1 MTSHPLE
8 LAWKEGRWY
17 EVQAAFPEVVE
28 FADHMKRAGSRD
40 VLDLGCGAGRHSV
53 YLANQGFNVVGSD
66 ISSTA
71 IGKLVSRS
79 KNGSLQNLLS
89 VNADMISLPFEDEIF
104 DALVSINVLH
114 HNTAAGIGKTVT
126 EIFRVMKK
134 GAIGF
139 LTTLSEHDYKN
150 GLGKE
155 LEHGTYVMTEGDE
168 VGIVH
173 HFFTREELLAS
184 FERFEIVSVSEQL
197 IPIEKGSRAHF
208 HLKFRK
214 D

>member
-1 MTSHPLE
+1 M
-8 LAWKEGRWY
+8 AWKEGRWY
-17 EVQAAFPEVVE
+17 EVQPAFPEVVE
-28 FADHMKRAGSRD
+28 FANHMKRAGSRD

-53 YLANQGFNVVGSD
+53 YLANQGFTVVGSD
-66 ISSTA
+66 ISPTA
-71 IGKLVSRS
+71 VRKLVARS
-79 KNGSLQNLLS
+79 KNPSFQNLLP
-89 VNADMISLPFEDEIF
+89 VNADMTSLPFEDEIF
-104 DALVSINVLH
+104 DALVSTNVLH
-114 HNTAAGIGKTVT
+114 HTTTAGIGKTVA
-126 EIFRVMKK
+126 EVFRVMKS

-139 LTTLSEHDYKN
+139 ITTLSEHDYKN

-168 VGIVH
+168 LGIVH

-197 IPIEKGSRAHF
+197 IPIENGTRAHF